1 MKDASNSPP
10 GMIPGQAWVRWTTL
24 AVAVFL
30 LNVSLTFENRW
41 PTPAITWRGEVS
53 IELAIVVLALALL
66 RKWLGRLPRAVV
78 NTVGAIWLVL
88 VVGRYA
94 DVTAPALYGRDI
106 NLYWD
111 VRYMSDVTAMLT
123 TAASFGII
131 ALVVAGAAL
140 ALAILF
146 LLVRWAVARVALA
159 NNLSDERRVL
169 IGTASLLVVLY
180 AAQAAAPSVP
190 AVPPF
195 AMTVTRTY
203 ARQARLVM
211 NARAAAA
218 GAQVLAPSPAMT
230 SDLSRVK
237 GADVFLVFIESY
249 GAIAYERPEMNAR
262 LTKSRAALADAIHDT
277 DRDVVSTFVESPT
290 FGGSSW
296 LAHISLLSGIEVR
309 DPDTDA
315 LLMTQQ
321 RDTLAKLF
329 ARRGY
334 RTIAWMPGLKN
345 PWPEG
350 SFYGFN
356 EIYGAKRVDYHGPQ
370 FGWFAV
376 PDQFSFAR
384 IDQDELNQPQRPPLF
399 VFFPTLSTHTPFSPA
414 PPYQPDWTR
423 VLTDHAYDQADVDRA
438 FDQEIDWL
446 NLGPMYVDAVE
457 YAYTVLAGYLRLH
470 ADHDFVMILLGD
482 HQPPALVS
490 GQGAPWDVPVHVIA
504 SKSADREQVLDRL
517 RAQGFQTGI
526 TPERPASSHMHA
538 LLPKLLDAFGDPQP

>member
-1 MKDASNSPP
+1 MKAMSTASK
-10 GMIPGQAWVRWTTL
+10 ATLRWTTF

-30 LNVSLTFENRW
+30 LNLSVTFENKW
-41 PTPAITWRGEVS
+41 PTPAIRWQGEAS

-66 RKWLGRLPRAVV
+66 WWSLGRLPRAAV
-78 NTVGAIWLVL
+78 NTVGAIWLAL
-88 VVGRYA
+88 AIGRYA

-111 VRYMSDVTAMLT
+111 VRYVSDVAAMLT
-123 TAASFGII
+123 TAASFWVIG
-131 ALVVAGAAL
+131 LVVAGAAL
-140 ALAILF
+140 ALAIVF
-146 LLVRWAVARVALA
+146 LLVRWAIARIAHGLDRA
-159 NNLSDERRVL
+159 DERR
-169 IGTASLLVVLY
+169 GLVW
-180 AAQAAAPSVP
+180 AAALLTALFAVQTAAPGFP
-190 AVPPF
+190 AVPAF
-195 AMTVTRTY
+195 ATPVTKTY

-218 GAQVLAPSPAMT
+218 GAQVLAPSPAIT

-237 GADVFLVFIESY
+237 GADVFLIFIESY
-249 GAIAYERPEMNAR
+249 GAITYERPELNAH
-262 LTKSRAALADAIHDT
+262 LTKSRAALAAAIHDT
-277 DRDVVSTFVESPT
+277 GRDVVSTFVESPT

-334 RTIAWMPGLKN
+334 RTIAWMPGLKH

-356 EIYGAKRVDYHGPQ
+356 EIYGAQRVDYHGPE

-376 PDQFSFAR
+376 PDQFSLAR
-384 IDQDELNQPQRPPLF
+384 LDQDEVNQPRHPPLF
-399 VFFPTLSTHTPFSPA
+399 VFFPTLSTHTPFNPA
-414 PPYQPDWTR
+414 PPYQPDWSR

-446 NLGPMYVDAVE
+446 NLGPSYADAVE

-504 SKSADREQVLDRL
+504 SRSPDREQVLDRL
-517 RAQGFQTGI
+517 RARGFRTGL
-526 TPERPASSHMHA
+526 TPERPTTSHMHA
-538 LLPKLLDAFGDPQP
+538 LLPALLDAFGDAQP